1 MKKLKGIIMGELEK
15 KHKIYRIEHL
25 FTEYLN

>member
-1 MKKLKGIIMGELEK
+1 MKKLKFIIMGELEK
-15 KHKIYRIEHL
+15 QLKSYRIEHL